1 MKKIILLVTI
11 FISFCATAQTNIT
24 IVPRPV
30 ELTSHQGA
38 FHLNHSTVIL
48 APAAAT
54 HDATMLN
61 HYLKKFY
68 GFGST
73 RDSAKYIVTNSQVAI
88 SILAQNLNC
97 CSFTNFNPAIKRT
110 YIISNLTANSATLT
124 YSQIINSS
132 SQKQS
137 IATEIINLKK

>member
-1 MKKIILLVTI
+1 MLLSSAVRADRMLSSVFFRMYRNDSGILSDNYNGEQCGAT
-11 FISFCATAQTNIT
+11 FSFSSNGNL
-24 IVPRPV
+24 
-30 ELTSHQGA
+30 ETS
-38 FHLNHSTVIL
+38 FYDCV
-48 APAAAT
+48 
-54 HDATMLN
+54 
-61 HYLKKFY
+61 Y